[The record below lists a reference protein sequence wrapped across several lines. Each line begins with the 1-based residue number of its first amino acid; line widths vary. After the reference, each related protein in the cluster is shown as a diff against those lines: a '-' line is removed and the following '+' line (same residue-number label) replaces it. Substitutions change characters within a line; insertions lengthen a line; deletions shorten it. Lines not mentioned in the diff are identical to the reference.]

1 MKKLLFCFALTLI
14 VFNLSAQEDADTT
27 NLELLFVQNAD
38 KISYSDG
45 LLILKKVGPTTLFFT
60 DRPVRIAG
68 HMTTADFVE
77 DWDVGEN
84 SFAENPPNAVISI
97 FNGDEVTDVALVLK
111 DPILSGKNMTY
122 AVDILDGTMPATGKE
137 CSLFIDPVGVPIS
150 PTSVAGVHRRQH
162 RRHSAIRH

>member
-1 MKKLLFCFALTLI
+1 MKKLLFGFALAMI

-45 LLILKKVGPTTLFFT
+45 QLTLKKIGAKTLFFT

-84 SFAENPPNAVISI
+84 SFAENPPNAVLSI
-97 FNGDEVTDVALVLK
+97 FNKDEVTDVVLVLK
-111 DPILSGKNMTY
+111 DPTLSGNNMSY
-122 AVDILDGTMPATGKE
+122 AVEILDGTMPTTGKE
-137 CSLFIDPVGVPIS
+137 CALFIDPVGAPAS
-150 PTSVAGVHRRQH
+150 PTSAAGAH
-162 RRHSAIRH
+162 RRHEAVRH